1 MRKFYSLLTFRR
13 ALKPCTL
20 LALMLSLYASPLYA
34 QDPSVNLDYDGTND
48 FVTLPDDIVMGLNGD
63 FTIEAWVNWRGA
75 SATFPDPTF
84 MRIFDFGND
93 LSNYMFLV
101 PQSNFNGQ
109 TGVMFAITI
118 AGVTQY
124 VQSATPLP
132 TNSWHHIAVTI
143 DNASNTAT
151 LFIDGTPI
159 VPTAGS
165 TAPGSF
171 TFRPGSLGSTTN
183 NWLGRS
189 EYAVSP
195 FNDPFYNGNI
205 DELRISNTVRYTGV
219 FTPHPT
225 EFVNDANTIA
235 LYHFDEGVGQTT
247 ADASGHF
254 TDAVLGDFNTVE
266 STDPTW
272 VTGSILPVTLIQF
285 DAQKTGGSIT
295 LNWKAS
301 VTGDGGQFLVEH
313 STNGQTFQ
321 GIGTLPISNV
331 SGTYS
336 FAFTD
341 ASPKPGKNFYRLKI
355 AENNATPKYSPIL
368 LVELPAKS
376 LYAAYPSITN
386 TTLFVKIPKATTL
399 MIYNELGLLVKRI
412 KLQNSQDIQVNDLS
426 KGNYLIRFE
435 GAGDTVRFTKL

>member
-1 MRKFYSLLTFRR
+1 MRKLYSLLTFHRVR
-13 ALKPCTL
+13 KSGVILSTCITL
-20 LALMLSLYASPLYA
+20 LSFNSLHA
-34 QDPSVNLDYDGTND
+34 QDPSVNLAYNPAEQDRL
-48 FVTLPDDIVMGLNGD
+48 TLPAGIVAGAPGD
-63 FTIEAWVNWRGA
+63 FTIEAWVLWNSPSSTG
-75 SATFPDPTF
+75 FE
-84 MRIFDFGND
+84 RIFDFGTGTT
-93 LSNYMFLV
+93 SWMFLT
-101 PQSNFNGQ
+101 PS
-109 TGVMFAITI
+109 TGGATPVARFAITTSDVPGAQVI
-118 AGVTQY
+118 DANIPIPTGVWTH
-124 VQSATPLP
+124 V
-132 TNSWHHIAVTI
+132 AVTI
-143 DNASNTAT
+143 NSVANTGSIFINGQLSGTSAIT
-151 LFIDGTPI
+151 LRAAD
-159 VPTAGS
+159 
-165 TAPGSF
+165 
-171 TFRPGSLGSTTN
+171 LGVTTE
-183 NWLGRS
+183 NWLGQSR
-189 EYAVSP
+189 YAPIFS
-195 FNDPFYNGNI
+195 DPYFNGNI
-205 DELRISNTVRYTGV
+205 DELRVSNVVRYTAN

-225 EFVNDANTIA
+225 EFVNDANTLA

-247 ADASGHF
+247 ADASGNF
-254 TDAVLGDFNTVE
+254 AAAVLGDNNTVE
-266 STDPTW
+266 TVDPTW

-313 STNGQTFQ
+313 STNGQAFQ